1 MREGSN
7 PPQSDANTC
16 FHLRT
21 PPAVPMRDSVN
32 SAIVQVTKVTS
43 TGLTVWGREAAVN
56 LGAHYRRRYFLPVSL
71 EAAAETF

>member
-1 MREGSN
+1 
-7 PPQSDANTC
+7 
-16 FHLRT
+16 
-21 PPAVPMRDSVN
+21 MRDSVN